1 MPPHYHLG
9 LLLIYFINP
18 DSDTRL
24 SNRRGQG
31 SAELCVMSRHEQ
43 MGAVA
48 PTENDDVDDDGDA
61 VVPPAEDNNGD
72 HNDGCCSCWG

>member
-24 SNRRGQG
+24 SDRRGHG
-31 SAELCVMSRHEQ
+31 SAELCVMSSHEQ
-43 MGAVA
+43 MGAVVA
-48 PTENDDVDDDGDA
+48 TENDDGDDDGDA
-61 VVPPAEDNNGD
+61 VVPPAEDDDGD
-72 HNDGCCSCWG
+72 HDDGCCFC